1 MFVPPAPV
9 ATQPAHPAA
18 GGASATSTPKAAAP
32 AAPAGPPPTITVATA
47 DTSQVPANQKTIVA
61 SLTSLY
67 NTVAPTAVA
76 GPKKKEMDDNSKRL
90 GQLFWKLNAHQV
102 SDGVVGK
109 LQQLC
114 AALDGG
120 DFATASHIQINLTT
134 SDWSECSA
142 WLTAL
147 KRLVKSRQAL
157 G

>member
-1 MFVPPAPV
+1 M
-9 ATQPAHPAA
+9 
-18 GGASATSTPKAAAP
+18 AP
-32 AAPAGPPPTITVATA
+32 AAA
-47 DTSQVPANQKTIVA
+47 
-61 SLTSLY
+61 
-67 NTVAPTAVA
+67 A

-90 GQLFWKLNAHQV
+90 GQLFWKLNAQQV

-114 AALDGG
+114 AALDAG
-120 DFATASHIQINLTT
+120 DYATASHIQINLTT